1 LQHEITEIKEAI
13 CQLREETRHGVQSIM
28 DDLNDLS
35 TSADERVSR
44 HIDSPTEQHD
54 NLRKE
59 MNTELNVPKQEIS
72 TFMQD
77 ANKTNEEVR
86 DSFCQSELANVLK
99 CAELDREVAE
109 LRKHISR
116 AANSASAQ
124 PNDSALSAVNQVA
137 ARSIRQQCCQ

>member
-1 LQHEITEIKEAI
+1 
-13 CQLREETRHGVQSIM
+13 M
-28 DDLNDLS
+28 DDLNELS

-44 HIDSPTEQHD
+44 HIDSTTEQHD